1 MERYWNEEVG
11 KGQLASEE
19 QKVGSWQKAVGKS
32 RLAKGNRLIT
42 NTKGYGGEF

>member
-19 QKVGSWQKAVGKS
+19 KKKLAVGKS

-42 NTKGYGGEF
+42 NTKGYGREF